1 VADSFKIEQVPA
13 AGGTAAVLN
22 IAGELDINVRDELR
36 EQILAAVA
44 AGDVVLDLGAVTFID
59 SEALSALIDGYN
71 TARECGTRFGVVNAH
86 GLVERVLAVSG
97 TLDLFRS

>member
-1 VADSFKIEQVPA
+1 MP
-13 AGGTAAVLN
+13 GTPTVLAL
-22 IAGELDINVRDELR
+22 AGELDINVRDDLR

-44 AGDVVLDLGAVTFID
+44 DGDVTLDLDQVTFID

-71 TARECGTRFGVVNAH
+71 TARECGTRFGVINAH